1 MKERQTISAVKLFSN
16 NSVEEY
22 GTFLNSILVS
32 NGVDVIEMAWNPEKE
47 RFMCIIKMD
56 MTENSLATMFINKE
70 IRFIDK
76 SEYMEITSKSNTR
89 FLV

>member
-1 MKERQTISAVKLFSN
+1 MRERQTISAVKVFSN

-32 NGVDVIEMAWNPEKE
+32 NEVEVIEMAWSPEKQ
-47 RFMCIIKMD
+47 RFMCIIKID
-56 MTENSLATMFINKE
+56 MAENSLATMFINKE

-76 SEYMEITSKSNTR
+76 SEYMEITAKANTR